1 MLYCDTCEG
10 IMKER
15 HYARF
20 KKERK
25 GMQLKDLNAYEILE
39 QRPMK
44 DLNSEGIIL
53 RHKKSGARIAV
64 ISNDDDNKVFYI
76 GFRTPPED
84 STGVAHII
92 EHTVLCGSEKYPVKD
107 PFVELVKG
115 SLNTFLNAMTYPEK
129 TIYPV
134 ASCNGKDFQN
144 LMSVYMDAVFHPNI
158 YKYQEI
164 FKQEGWH
171 YELEDK
177 DAPVTINGVVYNEM
191 KGAFSSPDDVLS
203 RQIMTSLFPDTTYAN
218 VSGGDPLHIPELTY
232 EEYLDFH
239 RRYYHPCNSYIY
251 LYGDMD
257 VAEKLLWMD
266 EEYLGKYD
274 AIDLDSSIGIQKPF
288 EKPIEVTHQYSVA
301 STEALENKTYISY
314 NTVVGTAMDEK
325 LYLAFDILDYALIG
339 APGAPLKQAL
349 IDAGIGTEVTGGYD
363 SGTLQPTFSVI
374 AKNTNST
381 EKEHFLKVIRETLT
395 KLVQGGLNK
404 KSLLA
409 GINSSEF
416 RFRES
421 DFGHFPKGLLYGI
434 QCLDSWLYDDM
445 KPFLHLE
452 ALDTYK
458 FLKEQVDTDYFEQ
471 LIQKYLIDNTHAS
484 VVIIEPCRGLNAKN
498 EAELEKKLAAY
509 KESLSDAQ
517 IEQLIADTKHLAEYQ
532 ETPSPKEDLEKIP
545 MLSRADMKKE
555 AAPFYNEEKKID
567 DVTVVHHN
575 IFSNGIIY
583 LSLLFDIEHIPA
595 EDIPYLGILKGV
607 LGYMDT
613 EHYTYADF
621 ANEVNIHTGGIGSSI
636 GIYPGTKTQ
645 NDYKA
650 KFEVRAKAL
659 PDEIKTAVHLMEE
672 MLFGSKFED
681 EKRLYEIIA
690 ELKSRL
696 QVSISSAG
704 HSVAS
709 TRAMSYFSKAAAYKD
724 SIQFYELL
732 CDLEAHFEEKKEML
746 TAKLRTLT
754 KQIFTRE
761 NLICSVTCDENGYS
775 NAKTALESFLPKLFA
790 TVDRWGKTEI
800 IPEKKN
806 EGFMD
811 ASQVMYVARAGNF
824 RAHGYD
830 YTGALRILKVIME
843 YDYLWI
849 NIRVKGGAYGCMNG
863 YMKNGDTYFA
873 SYRDPNLE
881 KTNEIYNKIPDYIE
895 HFTADERDMTK
906 YIIGT
911 LSDLDIPMNPS
922 TKGDRSM
929 AAYLQDISYDEVQK
943 ERDQILT
950 ATQEDIRGLKDMIA
964 SVLEENNL
972 CAVGNEEVLQAG
984 KEMFMELKHF

>member
-1 MLYCDTCEG
+1 
-10 IMKER
+10 
-15 HYARF
+15 
-20 KKERK
+20 
-25 GMQLKDLNAYEILE
+25 MQLKDLQAYEILE
-39 QRPMK
+39 KRPIK

-92 EHTVLCGSEKYPVKD
+92 EHTVLCGSDKYPVKD

-129 TIYPV
+129 TIYPI
-134 ASCNGKDFQN
+134 ASCNDKDFQN

-171 YELEDK
+171 YELESE

-218 VSGGDPLHIPELTY
+218 VSGGDPLYIPELTY

-257 VAEKLLWMD
+257 VAEKLAWMD
-266 EEYLGKYD
+266 EEYLSKYE
-274 AIDLDSSIGIQKPF
+274 AIELDSEIKLQKPF
-288 EKPIEVTHQYSVA
+288 EKPVEVTHKYSIS
-301 STEALENKTYISY
+301 STESEENNTYLSY
-314 NTVVGTAMDEK
+314 NTVVETALDEK
-325 LYLAFDILDYALIG
+325 LYLAFDILDYALVS

-349 IDAGIGTEVTGGYD
+349 IDAGIGSEITGGYD
-363 SGTLQPTFSVI
+363 SGTLQPTFSII
-374 AKNTNST
+374 AKNTNPE
-381 EKEHFLKVIRETLT
+381 EKEHFLTVIRETLEG
-395 KLVQGGLNK
+395 LVKNGLNK

-416 RFRES
+416 RYREA

-445 KPFLHLE
+445 RPFLHLE
-452 ALDTYK
+452 ALDTYR
-458 FLKEQVDTDYFEQ
+458 FLKEQVNTDYFEQ
-471 LIQKYLIDNTHAS
+471 LIQKYLLDNKHAS
-484 VVIIEPCRGLNAKN
+484 VVIIEPEKGLNAKN
-498 EAELEKKLAAY
+498 EAVLEKKLAEY
-509 KESLSDAQ
+509 KAGLSEEE
-517 IEQLIADTKHLAEYQ
+517 IKKLVENTRHLKEYQ
-532 ETPSPKEDLEKIP
+532 ETPSLKEDLEKIP
-545 MLSRADMKKE
+545 MLARSDMKKE
-555 AAPFYNEEKKID
+555 AALFYNTELSVKEVPVI
-567 DVTVVHHN
+567 HHD

-583 LSLLFDIEHIPA
+583 LTMLFDIAHIPA
-595 EDIPYLGILKGV
+595 EDIPYLGVLKAV
-607 LGYMDT
+607 LGYVDT
-613 EHYTYADF
+613 KNYSYADF
-621 ANEVNIHTGGIGSSI
+621 SNEVNIHTGGIGSTI
-636 GIYPGTKTQ
+636 GVYPSVKEKD
-645 NDYKA
+645 DYKV
-650 KFEVRAKAL
+650 KFEVRTKAL
-659 PDEIKTAVHLMEE
+659 YDKLPEAVNLMEE
-672 MLFGSKFED
+672 MLFTSKLCD

-709 TRAMSYFSKAAAYKD
+709 TRAMTYFSKAAAYKD
-724 SIQFYELL
+724 TITFYEVL
-732 CDLEAHFEEKKEML
+732 CDLEAHFEERKEAL
-746 TAKLRTLT
+746 IAKLKELT
-754 KQIFTRE
+754 EAIFTRE
-761 NLICSVTCDENGYS
+761 NLLVSVTCEKEGLS
-775 NAKTALESFLPKLFA
+775 IATAELEKFIPMLFETAKTTKKA
-790 TVDRWGKTEI
+790 EI
-800 IPEKKN
+800 IPVQKN

-824 RAHGYD
+824 RAHGFEYH
-830 YTGALRILKVIME
+830 GALRILKVIME

-863 YMKNGDTYFA
+863 YMKNGDTYFV

-881 KTNEIYNKIPDYIE
+881 KTNEIYDGIPAYIE
-895 HFTADERDMTK
+895 QFTADERDMTK

-911 LSDLDIPMNPS
+911 ISDMDIPMNPS

-929 AAYLQDISYDEVQK
+929 AAYLQNISYEEIQK
-943 ERDQILT
+943 ERDQVIH
-950 ATQEDIRGLKDMIA
+950 ATQEDIRNLKDMIA
-964 SVLEENNL
+964 SVLDEKNL
-972 CAVGNEEVLQAG
+972 CVIGNEETLQAH
-984 KEMFMELKHF
+984 EDMFDNLKHLTE

>member
-1 MLYCDTCEG
+1 
-10 IMKER
+10 
-15 HYARF
+15 
-20 KKERK
+20 
-25 GMQLKDLNAYEILE
+25 MQLKDLQAYEILE
-39 QRPMK
+39 KRPIK

-92 EHTVLCGSEKYPVKD
+92 EHTVLCGSDKYPVKD

-129 TIYPV
+129 TIYPI
-134 ASCNGKDFQN
+134 ASCNDKDFQN

-164 FKQEGWH
+164 FQQEGWH
-171 YELEDK
+171 YELESE

-257 VAEKLLWMD
+257 VAEKLAWMD
-266 EEYLGKYD
+266 EAYLGKYE
-274 AIDLDSSIGIQKPF
+274 AIGLDSEIKLQKPF
-288 EKPIEVTHQYSVA
+288 EKPIEVTHKYSIS
-301 STEALENKTYISY
+301 STESEENNTYLSY
-314 NTVVGTAMDEK
+314 NTVIETALDEK
-325 LYLAFDILDYALIG
+325 LYLAFDILDYALVS

-349 IDAGIGTEVTGGYD
+349 IDAGIGSEITGGYD

-374 AKNTNST
+374 AKNTNPQ
-381 EKEHFLKVIRETLT
+381 EKEHFLAVIRETLEG
-395 KLVQGGLNK
+395 LVKNGLNK

-416 RFRES
+416 RYREA

-445 KPFLHLE
+445 RPFLHLE
-452 ALDTYK
+452 ALDTYR
-458 FLKEQVDTDYFEQ
+458 FLKEQVETDYFEQ
-471 LIQKYLIDNTHAS
+471 LIQKYLLNNRHAS
-484 VVIIEPCRGLNAKN
+484 VVIIEPEKGLNAKN
-498 EAELEKKLAAY
+498 EAALEKKLAEY
-509 KESLSDAQ
+509 KAGLSEDE
-517 IEQLIADTKHLAEYQ
+517 IRKLIADTKHLKEYQ

-545 MLSRADMKKE
+545 MLARSDMKKE
-555 AAPFYNEEKKID
+555 AAPFYNTELSVKGIP
-567 DVTVVHHN
+567 VVHHD
-575 IFSNGIIY
+575 IYSNGIIY
-583 LSLLFDIEHIPA
+583 LTMLFDIAHIPA
-595 EDIPYLGILKGV
+595 EDIPYLGVLKAV
-607 LGYMDT
+607 LGYVDT
-613 EHYTYADF
+613 KNYSYADF
-621 ANEVNIHTGGIGSSI
+621 ANEVNIHTGGISSTI
-636 GIYPGTKTQ
+636 GVYPGVRDKD
-645 NDYKA
+645 DYQV
-650 KFEVRAKAL
+650 KFEVRTKAL
-659 PDEIKTAVHLMEE
+659 YDKLPEAAALMKE
-672 MLFGSKFED
+672 MLFTSNIDD

-709 TRAMSYFSKAAAYKD
+709 TRAMTYFSKAAAYKD
-724 SIQFYELL
+724 TITFYETL
-732 CDLEAHFEEKKEML
+732 CDLEAHFDERKEAL
-746 TAKLRTLT
+746 TAKL
-754 KQIFTRE
+754 KEMVSSIFTKE
-761 NLICSVTCDENGYS
+761 HLLVSVTCEKDGVSIVEAELEKFIPMLYETSGEEKR
-775 NAKTALESFLPKLFA
+775 AKIVP
-790 TVDRWGKTEI
+790 VR
-800 IPEKKN
+800 KN

-811 ASQVMYVARAGNF
+811 ASQVLYVARAGNF
-824 RAHGYD
+824 RTHGFD
-830 YTGALRILKVIME
+830 YHGALRILKVIME

-863 YMKNGDTYFA
+863 YMKNGDTYFV

-881 KTNEIYNKIPDYIE
+881 KTNEIYDGIPAYIE

-911 LSDLDIPMNPS
+911 ISDMDVPMNPS

-929 AAYLQDISYDEVQK
+929 AAYLQNISYEEIQK
-943 ERDQILT
+943 ERDQVIS
-950 ATQEDIRGLKDMIA
+950 ATQEDIRGLRDMIA
-964 SVLEENNL
+964 AVLAENNL
-972 CAVGNEEVLQAG
+972 CVVGNEETLQACA
-984 KEMFMELKHF
+984 EMFGEVKHLNESER

>member
-1 MLYCDTCEG
+1 
-10 IMKER
+10 
-15 HYARF
+15 
-20 KKERK
+20 
-25 GMQLKDLNAYEILE
+25 MQLKDLQAYEILE
-39 QRPMK
+39 KRPIK

-92 EHTVLCGSEKYPVKD
+92 EHTVLCGSDKYPVKD

-129 TIYPV
+129 TIYPI
-134 ASCNGKDFQN
+134 ASCNDKDFQN

-171 YELEDK
+171 YELESE

-257 VAEKLLWMD
+257 VAEKLAWMD
-266 EEYLGKYD
+266 EEYLSKYE
-274 AIDLDSSIGIQKPF
+274 AIELDSEIKLQKPF
-288 EKPIEVTHQYSVA
+288 EKPVEVTHKYSIS
-301 STEALENKTYISY
+301 STESEENNTYLSY
-314 NTVVGTAMDEK
+314 NTVVETALDEK
-325 LYLAFDILDYALIG
+325 LYLAFDILDYALVS

-349 IDAGIGTEVTGGYD
+349 IDAGIGSEITGGYD
-363 SGTLQPTFSVI
+363 SGTLQPTFSII
-374 AKNTNST
+374 AKNTNPE
-381 EKEHFLKVIRETLT
+381 EKEHFLTVIRETLEG
-395 KLVQGGLNK
+395 LVKNGLNK

-416 RFRES
+416 RYREA

-445 KPFLHLE
+445 RPFLHLE
-452 ALDTYK
+452 ALDTYR
-458 FLKEQVDTDYFEQ
+458 FLKEQVNTDYFEQ
-471 LIQKYLIDNTHAS
+471 LIQKYLLDNKHAS
-484 VVIIEPCRGLNAKN
+484 VVIIEPEKGLNAKN
-498 EAELEKKLAAY
+498 EAVLEKKLAEY
-509 KESLSDAQ
+509 KAGLSEEE
-517 IEQLIADTKHLAEYQ
+517 IKKLVENTRHLKEYQ
-532 ETPSPKEDLEKIP
+532 ETPSLKEDLEKIP
-545 MLSRADMKKE
+545 MLARSDMKKE
-555 AAPFYNEEKKID
+555 AALFYNTELSVKEVPVI
-567 DVTVVHHN
+567 HHD

-583 LSLLFDIEHIPA
+583 LTMLFDIAHIPA
-595 EDIPYLGILKGV
+595 EDIPYLGVLKAV
-607 LGYMDT
+607 LGYVDT
-613 EHYTYADF
+613 KNYSYADF
-621 ANEVNIHTGGIGSSI
+621 SNEVNIHTGGIGSTI
-636 GIYPGTKTQ
+636 GVYPSVKEKD
-645 NDYKA
+645 DYKV
-650 KFEVRAKAL
+650 KFEVRTKAL
-659 PDEIKTAVHLMEE
+659 YDKLPEAVNLMEE
-672 MLFGSKFED
+672 MLFTSKLCD

-709 TRAMSYFSKAAAYKD
+709 TRAMTYFSKAAAYKD
-724 SIQFYELL
+724 TITFYEVL
-732 CDLEAHFEEKKEML
+732 CDLEAHFEERKEAL
-746 TAKLRTLT
+746 IAKLKELT
-754 KQIFTRE
+754 EAIFTRE
-761 NLICSVTCDENGYS
+761 NLLVSVTCEKEGLS
-775 NAKTALESFLPKLFA
+775 IATAELEKFIPMLFETAKTTKKA
-790 TVDRWGKTEI
+790 EI
-800 IPEKKN
+800 IPVQKN

-824 RAHGYD
+824 RAHGFEYH
-830 YTGALRILKVIME
+830 GALRILKVIME

-863 YMKNGDTYFA
+863 YMKNGDTYFV

-881 KTNEIYNKIPDYIE
+881 KTNEIYDGIPAYIE
-895 HFTADERDMTK
+895 QFTADERDMTK

-911 LSDLDIPMNPS
+911 ISDMDIPMNPS

-929 AAYLQDISYDEVQK
+929 AAYLQNISYEEIQK
-943 ERDQILT
+943 ERDQVIH
-950 ATQEDIRGLKDMIA
+950 ATQEDIRNLKDMIA
-964 SVLEENNL
+964 SVLDEKNL
-972 CAVGNEEVLQAG
+972 CVIGNEETLQAH
-984 KEMFMELKHF
+984 EDMFDNLKHLTE

>member
-1 MLYCDTCEG
+1 
-10 IMKER
+10 
-15 HYARF
+15 
-20 KKERK
+20 
-25 GMQLKDLNAYEILE
+25 MQLKDLQAYEILE
-39 QRPMK
+39 KRPIK

-92 EHTVLCGSEKYPVKD
+92 EHTVLCGSDKYPVKD

-129 TIYPV
+129 TIYPI
-134 ASCNGKDFQN
+134 ASCNDKDFQN

-171 YELEDK
+171 YELESED
-177 DAPVTINGVVYNEM
+177 DPVTINGVVYNEM

-257 VAEKLLWMD
+257 VAEKLAWMD
-266 EEYLGKYD
+266 EEYLSKYE
-274 AIDLDSSIGIQKPF
+274 AIELDSEIKLQKTF
-288 EKPIEVTHQYSVA
+288 EKPVEVTHKYSIS
-301 STEALENKTYISY
+301 STESEENNTYLSY
-314 NTVVGTAMDEK
+314 NTVVETALDEK
-325 LYLAFDILDYALIG
+325 LYLAFDILDYALVS

-349 IDAGIGTEVTGGYD
+349 IDAGIGSEITGGYD
-363 SGTLQPTFSVI
+363 SGTLQPTFSII
-374 AKNTNST
+374 AKNTNPE
-381 EKEHFLKVIRETLT
+381 EKEHFLTVIRETLEG
-395 KLVQGGLNK
+395 LVKNGLNK

-416 RFRES
+416 RYREA

-445 KPFLHLE
+445 RPFLHLE
-452 ALDTYK
+452 ALDTYR
-458 FLKEQVDTDYFEQ
+458 FLKEQVNTDYFEQ
-471 LIQKYLIDNTHAS
+471 LIQKYLLDNKHAS
-484 VVIIEPCRGLNAKN
+484 VVIIEPEKGLNAKN
-498 EAELEKKLAAY
+498 EAVLEKKLAEY
-509 KESLSDAQ
+509 KAGLSEEE
-517 IEQLIADTKHLAEYQ
+517 IKKLVENTRHLKEYQ
-532 ETPSPKEDLEKIP
+532 ETPSLKEDLEKIP
-545 MLSRADMKKE
+545 MLARSDMKKE
-555 AAPFYNEEKKID
+555 AALFYNTELSVKEVPVI
-567 DVTVVHHN
+567 HHD

-583 LSLLFDIEHIPA
+583 LTMLFDIAHIPA
-595 EDIPYLGILKGV
+595 EDIPYLGVLKAV
-607 LGYMDT
+607 LGYVDT
-613 EHYTYADF
+613 KNYSYADF
-621 ANEVNIHTGGIGSSI
+621 SNEVNIHTGGIGSTI
-636 GIYPGTKTQ
+636 GVYPSVKEKD
-645 NDYKA
+645 DYKV
-650 KFEVRAKAL
+650 KFEVRTKAL
-659 PDEIKTAVHLMEE
+659 YDKLPEAVSLMEE
-672 MLFGSKFED
+672 MLFTSKLCD

-709 TRAMSYFSKAAAYKD
+709 TRAMTYFSKAAAYKD
-724 SIQFYELL
+724 TITFYEVL
-732 CDLEAHFEEKKEML
+732 CDLEAHFEERKEAL
-746 TAKLRTLT
+746 IAKLKELT
-754 KQIFTRE
+754 EAIFTRE
-761 NLICSVTCDENGYS
+761 NLLVSVTCEKEGLS
-775 NAKTALESFLPKLFA
+775 IATAELEKFIPMLFETAKTTKKA
-790 TVDRWGKTEI
+790 EI
-800 IPEKKN
+800 IPVQKN

-824 RAHGYD
+824 RAHGFEYH
-830 YTGALRILKVIME
+830 GALRILKVIME

-863 YMKNGDTYFA
+863 YMKNGDTYFV

-881 KTNEIYNKIPDYIE
+881 KTNEIYDGIPAYIE
-895 HFTADERDMTK
+895 QFTADERDMTK

-911 LSDLDIPMNPS
+911 ISDMDIPMNPS

-929 AAYLQDISYDEVQK
+929 AAYLQNISYEEIQK
-943 ERDQILT
+943 ERDQVIH
-950 ATQEDIRGLKDMIA
+950 ATQEDIRNLKDMIA
-964 SVLEENNL
+964 SVLDEKNL
-972 CAVGNEEVLQAG
+972 CVIGNEETLQAH
-984 KEMFMELKHF
+984 EDMFDNLKHLTE

>member
-1 MLYCDTCEG
+1 
-10 IMKER
+10 
-15 HYARF
+15 
-20 KKERK
+20 
-25 GMQLKDLNAYEILE
+25 MQLKDLQAYEILE
-39 QRPMK
+39 KRLIK

-92 EHTVLCGSEKYPVKD
+92 EHTVLCGSDKYPVKD

-129 TIYPV
+129 TIYPI
-134 ASCNGKDFQN
+134 ASCNDKDFQN

-171 YELEDK
+171 YELESE

-257 VAEKLLWMD
+257 VAEKLAWMD
-266 EEYLGKYD
+266 EEYLSKYE
-274 AIDLDSSIGIQKPF
+274 AIELDSEIKLQKTF
-288 EKPIEVTHQYSVA
+288 EKPVEVTHKYSIS
-301 STEALENKTYISY
+301 STESEENNTYLSY
-314 NTVVGTAMDEK
+314 NTVVETALDEK
-325 LYLAFDILDYALIG
+325 LYLAFDILDYALVS

-349 IDAGIGTEVTGGYD
+349 IDAGIGSEITGGYD
-363 SGTLQPTFSVI
+363 SGTLQPTFSII
-374 AKNTNST
+374 AKNTNPE
-381 EKEHFLKVIRETLT
+381 EKEHFLTVIRETLEG
-395 KLVQGGLNK
+395 LVKNGLNK

-416 RFRES
+416 RYREA

-445 KPFLHLE
+445 RPFLHLE
-452 ALDTYK
+452 ALDTYR
-458 FLKEQVDTDYFEQ
+458 FLKEQVNTDYFEQ
-471 LIQKYLIDNTHAS
+471 LIQKYLLDNKHAS
-484 VVIIEPCRGLNAKN
+484 VVIIEPEKGLNAKN
-498 EAELEKKLAAY
+498 EAVLEKKLAEY
-509 KESLSDAQ
+509 KAGLSEEE
-517 IEQLIADTKHLAEYQ
+517 IKKLVENTRHLKEYQ
-532 ETPSPKEDLEKIP
+532 ETPSLKEDLEKIP
-545 MLSRADMKKE
+545 MLARSDMKKE
-555 AAPFYNEEKKID
+555 AALFYNTELSVKEVPVI
-567 DVTVVHHN
+567 HHD

-583 LSLLFDIEHIPA
+583 LTMLFDIAHIPA
-595 EDIPYLGILKGV
+595 EDIPYLGVLKAV
-607 LGYMDT
+607 LGYVDT
-613 EHYTYADF
+613 KNYSYADF
-621 ANEVNIHTGGIGSSI
+621 SNEVNIHTGGIGSTI
-636 GIYPGTKTQ
+636 GVYPSVKEKD
-645 NDYKA
+645 DYKV
-650 KFEVRAKAL
+650 KFEVRTKAL
-659 PDEIKTAVHLMEE
+659 YDKLPEAVSLMEE
-672 MLFGSKFED
+672 MLFTSKLCD

-709 TRAMSYFSKAAAYKD
+709 TRAMTYFSKAAAYKD
-724 SIQFYELL
+724 TITFYEVL
-732 CDLEAHFEEKKEML
+732 CDLEAHFEERKEAL
-746 TAKLRTLT
+746 IAKLKELT
-754 KQIFTRE
+754 EAIFTRE
-761 NLICSVTCDENGYS
+761 NLLVSVTCEKEGLS
-775 NAKTALESFLPKLFA
+775 IAMAELEKFIPMLFETAKTTKKA
-790 TVDRWGKTEI
+790 EI
-800 IPEKKN
+800 IPVQKN

-824 RAHGYD
+824 RAHGFEYH
-830 YTGALRILKVIME
+830 GALRILKVIME

-863 YMKNGDTYFA
+863 YMKNGDTYFV

-881 KTNEIYNKIPDYIE
+881 KTNEIYDGIPAYIE
-895 HFTADERDMTK
+895 QFTADERDMTK

-911 LSDLDIPMNPS
+911 ISDMDIPMNPS

-929 AAYLQDISYDEVQK
+929 AAYLQNISYEEIQK
-943 ERDQILT
+943 ERDQVIH
-950 ATQEDIRGLKDMIA
+950 ATQEDIRNLKDMIA
-964 SVLEENNL
+964 SVLDEKNL
-972 CAVGNEEVLQAG
+972 CVIGNEETLQAH
-984 KEMFMELKHF
+984 EDMFDNLKHLTE

>member
-1 MLYCDTCEG
+1 M
-10 IMKER
+10 
-15 HYARF
+15 
-20 KKERK
+20 
-25 GMQLKDLNAYEILE
+25 
-39 QRPMK
+39 
-44 DLNSEGIIL
+44 

-92 EHTVLCGSEKYPVKD
+92 EHTVLCGSDKYPVKD

-129 TIYPV
+129 TIYPI
-134 ASCNGKDFQN
+134 ASCNDKDFQN

-171 YELEDK
+171 YELESE

-257 VAEKLLWMD
+257 VAEKLAWMD
-266 EEYLGKYD
+266 EEYLSKYE
-274 AIDLDSSIGIQKPF
+274 AIELDSEIKLQKTF
-288 EKPIEVTHQYSVA
+288 EKPVEVTHKYSIS
-301 STEALENKTYISY
+301 STESEENNTYLSY
-314 NTVVGTAMDEK
+314 NTVVETALDEK
-325 LYLAFDILDYALIG
+325 LYLAFDILDYALVS

-349 IDAGIGTEVTGGYD
+349 IDAGIGSEITGGYD
-363 SGTLQPTFSVI
+363 SGTLQPTFSII
-374 AKNTNST
+374 AKNTNPE
-381 EKEHFLKVIRETLT
+381 EKEHFLTVIRETLEG
-395 KLVQGGLNK
+395 LVKNGLNK

-416 RFRES
+416 RYREA

-445 KPFLHLE
+445 RPFLHLE
-452 ALDTYK
+452 ALDTYR
-458 FLKEQVDTDYFEQ
+458 FLKEQVNTDYFEQ
-471 LIQKYLIDNTHAS
+471 LIQKYLLDNKHAS
-484 VVIIEPCRGLNAKN
+484 VVIIEPEKGLNAKN
-498 EAELEKKLAAY
+498 EAVLEKKLAEY
-509 KESLSDAQ
+509 KAGLSEEE
-517 IEQLIADTKHLAEYQ
+517 IKKLVENTRHLKEYQ
-532 ETPSPKEDLEKIP
+532 ETPSLKEDLEKIP
-545 MLSRADMKKE
+545 MLARSDMKKE
-555 AAPFYNEEKKID
+555 AALFYNTELSVKEVPVI
-567 DVTVVHHN
+567 HHD

-583 LSLLFDIEHIPA
+583 LTMLFDIAHIPA
-595 EDIPYLGILKGV
+595 EDIPYLGVLKAV
-607 LGYMDT
+607 LGYVDT
-613 EHYTYADF
+613 KNYSYADF
-621 ANEVNIHTGGIGSSI
+621 SNEVNIHTGGIGSTI
-636 GIYPGTKTQ
+636 GVYPSVKEKD
-645 NDYKA
+645 DYKV
-650 KFEVRAKAL
+650 KFEVRTKAL
-659 PDEIKTAVHLMEE
+659 YDKLPEAVSLMEE
-672 MLFGSKFED
+672 MLFTSKLCD

-709 TRAMSYFSKAAAYKD
+709 TRAMTYFSKAAAYKD
-724 SIQFYELL
+724 TITFYEVL
-732 CDLEAHFEEKKEML
+732 CDLEAHFEERKEAL
-746 TAKLRTLT
+746 IAKLKELT
-754 KQIFTRE
+754 EAIFTRE
-761 NLICSVTCDENGYS
+761 NLLVSVTCEKEGLS
-775 NAKTALESFLPKLFA
+775 IATAELEKFIPMLFETAKTTKKA
-790 TVDRWGKTEI
+790 EI
-800 IPEKKN
+800 IPVQKN

-824 RAHGYD
+824 RAHGFEYH
-830 YTGALRILKVIME
+830 GALRILKVIME

-863 YMKNGDTYFA
+863 YMKNGDTYFV

-881 KTNEIYNKIPDYIE
+881 KTNEIYDGIPAYIE
-895 HFTADERDMTK
+895 QFTADERDMTK

-911 LSDLDIPMNPS
+911 ISDMDIPMNPS

-929 AAYLQDISYDEVQK
+929 AAYLQNISYEEIQK
-943 ERDQILT
+943 ERDQVIH
-950 ATQEDIRGLKDMIA
+950 ATQEDIRNLKDMIA
-964 SVLEENNL
+964 SVLDEKNL
-972 CAVGNEEVLQAG
+972 CVIGNEETLQAH
-984 KEMFMELKHF
+984 EDMFDNLKHLTE

>member
-1 MLYCDTCEG
+1 
-10 IMKER
+10 
-15 HYARF
+15 
-20 KKERK
+20 
-25 GMQLKDLNAYEILE
+25 MQLKDLQAYEILE
-39 QRPMK
+39 KRPIK

-92 EHTVLCGSEKYPVKD
+92 EHTVLCGSDKYPVKD

-134 ASCNGKDFQN
+134 ASCNDKDFQN

-171 YELEDK
+171 YELESE

-257 VAEKLLWMD
+257 VAEKLAWMD
-266 EEYLGKYD
+266 EAYLGKYE
-274 AIDLDSSIGIQKPF
+274 AIGLDSEIKLQKPF
-288 EKPIEVTHQYSVA
+288 EKPIEVTHKYSIS
-301 STEALENKTYISY
+301 STESEENNTYLSY
-314 NTVVGTAMDEK
+314 NTVIETALDEK
-325 LYLAFDILDYALIG
+325 LYLAFDILDYALVS

-349 IDAGIGTEVTGGYD
+349 IDAGIGSEITGGYD

-374 AKNTNST
+374 AKNTNPQ
-381 EKEHFLKVIRETLT
+381 EKEHFLAVIRETLEG
-395 KLVQGGLNK
+395 LVKNGLNK

-416 RFRES
+416 RYREA

-445 KPFLHLE
+445 RPFLHLE
-452 ALDTYK
+452 ALDTYR
-458 FLKEQVDTDYFEQ
+458 FLKEQVETDYFEQ
-471 LIQKYLIDNTHAS
+471 LIQKYLLNNRHAS
-484 VVIIEPCRGLNAKN
+484 VVIIEPEKGLNAKN
-498 EAELEKKLAAY
+498 EAALEKKLAEY
-509 KESLSDAQ
+509 KAGLSEDE
-517 IEQLIADTKHLAEYQ
+517 IRKLIADTKHLKEYQ

-545 MLSRADMKKE
+545 MLARSDMKKE
-555 AAPFYNEEKKID
+555 AAPFYNTELSVKGIP
-567 DVTVVHHN
+567 VVHHD
-575 IFSNGIIY
+575 IYSNGIIY
-583 LSLLFDIEHIPA
+583 LTMLFDIAHVPA
-595 EDIPYLGILKGV
+595 EDIPYLGVLKAV
-607 LGYMDT
+607 LGYVDT
-613 EHYTYADF
+613 KNYSYADF
-621 ANEVNIHTGGIGSSI
+621 ANEVNIHTGGISSTI
-636 GIYPGTKTQ
+636 GVYPSVKDKD
-645 NDYKA
+645 DYQV
-650 KFEVRAKAL
+650 KFEVRTKAL
-659 PDEIKTAVHLMEE
+659 YDKLPEAATLMKE
-672 MLFGSKFED
+672 MLFTSNIDD

-709 TRAMSYFSKAAAYKD
+709 TRAMTYFSKAAAYKD
-724 SIQFYELL
+724 TITFYETL
-732 CDLEAHFEEKKEML
+732 CDLEAHFDERKEAL
-746 TAKLRTLT
+746 TAKL
-754 KQIFTRE
+754 KEMVSSIFTKE
-761 NLICSVTCDENGYS
+761 HLLVSVTCEKDGLSIVE
-775 NAKTALESFLPKLFA
+775 TELEKFIPMLYETSGEEKQA
-790 TVDRWGKTEI
+790 EI
-800 IPEKKN
+800 VPVRKN

-811 ASQVMYVARAGNF
+811 ASQVQYVARAGNYV
-824 RAHGYD
+824 RHGFSYH
-830 YTGALRILKVIME
+830 GALRILKVIMG

-849 NIRVKGGAYGCMNG
+849 NVRVKGGAYGCMNS
-863 YMKNGDTYFA
+863 YMRNGDTYFV
-873 SYRDPNLE
+873 SYRDPNLK
-881 KTNEIYNKIPDYIE
+881 KTDEIYDGIPQYLAD
-895 HFTADERDMTK
+895 FKADEREMTK

-911 LSDLDIPMNPS
+911 ISDMDTPMNPS
-922 TKGDRSM
+922 AKGARSM
-929 AAYLQDISYDEVQK
+929 TAYLQGLDFADIQK
-943 ERDQILT
+943 ERDQVIG
-950 ATQEDIRGLKDMIA
+950 ATDEDIRGLKDLIA
-964 SVLEENNL
+964 SVLEEKNL
-972 CAVGNEEVLQAG
+972 CVIGNEDNLKSQSD
-984 KEMFMELKHF
+984 MFMQLKNLYE

>member
-1 MLYCDTCEG
+1 
-10 IMKER
+10 
-15 HYARF
+15 
-20 KKERK
+20 
-25 GMQLKDLNAYEILE
+25 MQLKDLQAYEILE
-39 QRPMK
+39 KRPIK

-92 EHTVLCGSEKYPVKD
+92 EHTVLCGSDKYPVKD

-129 TIYPV
+129 TIYPI
-134 ASCNGKDFQN
+134 ASCNDKDFQN

-171 YELEDK
+171 YELESED
-177 DAPVTINGVVYNEM
+177 DPVTINGVVYNEM

-257 VAEKLLWMD
+257 VAEKLAWMD
-266 EEYLGKYD
+266 EEYLSKYE
-274 AIDLDSSIGIQKPF
+274 AIELDSEIKLQKTF
-288 EKPIEVTHQYSVA
+288 EKPVEVTHKYSIS
-301 STEALENKTYISY
+301 STESEENNTYLSY
-314 NTVVGTAMDEK
+314 NTVVETALDEK
-325 LYLAFDILDYALIG
+325 LYLAFDILDYALVS

-349 IDAGIGTEVTGGYD
+349 IDAGIGSEITGGYD
-363 SGTLQPTFSVI
+363 SGTLQPTFSII
-374 AKNTNST
+374 AKNTNPE
-381 EKEHFLKVIRETLT
+381 EKEHFLTVIRETLEG
-395 KLVQGGLNK
+395 LVKNGLNK

-416 RFRES
+416 RYREA

-445 KPFLHLE
+445 RPFLHLE
-452 ALDTYK
+452 ALDTYR
-458 FLKEQVDTDYFEQ
+458 FLKEQVNTDYFEQ
-471 LIQKYLIDNTHAS
+471 LIQKYLLDNKHAS
-484 VVIIEPCRGLNAKN
+484 VVIIEPEKGLNAKN
-498 EAELEKKLAAY
+498 EAVLEKKLAEY
-509 KESLSDAQ
+509 KAGLS
-517 IEQLIADTKHLAEYQ
+517 EEEMKKLVENTRHLKEYQ
-532 ETPSPKEDLEKIP
+532 ETPSLKEDLEKIP
-545 MLSRADMKKE
+545 MLARSDMKKE
-555 AAPFYNEEKKID
+555 AALFYNTELSVKEVPVI
-567 DVTVVHHN
+567 HHD

-583 LSLLFDIEHIPA
+583 LTMLFDIAHIPA
-595 EDIPYLGILKGV
+595 EDIPYLGVLKAV
-607 LGYMDT
+607 LGYVDT
-613 EHYTYADF
+613 KNYSYADF
-621 ANEVNIHTGGIGSSI
+621 SNEVNIHTGGIGSTI
-636 GIYPGTKTQ
+636 GVYPSVKEKD
-645 NDYKA
+645 DYKV
-650 KFEVRAKAL
+650 KFEVRTKAL
-659 PDEIKTAVHLMEE
+659 YDKLPEAVSLMEE
-672 MLFGSKFED
+672 MLFTSKLCD

-709 TRAMSYFSKAAAYKD
+709 TRAMTYFSKAAAYKD
-724 SIQFYELL
+724 TITFYEVL
-732 CDLEAHFEEKKEML
+732 CDLEAHFEERKEAL
-746 TAKLRTLT
+746 IAKLKELT
-754 KQIFTRE
+754 EAIFTRE
-761 NLICSVTCDENGYS
+761 NLLVSVTCEKEGLS
-775 NAKTALESFLPKLFA
+775 IATAELEKFIPMLFETAKTTKKA
-790 TVDRWGKTEI
+790 EI
-800 IPEKKN
+800 IPVQKN

-824 RAHGYD
+824 RAHGFEYH
-830 YTGALRILKVIME
+830 GALRILKVIME

-863 YMKNGDTYFA
+863 YMKNGDTYFV

-881 KTNEIYNKIPDYIE
+881 KTNEIYDGIPAYIE
-895 HFTADERDMTK
+895 QFTADERDMTK

-911 LSDLDIPMNPS
+911 ISDMDIPMNPS

-929 AAYLQDISYDEVQK
+929 AAYLQNISYEEIQK
-943 ERDQILT
+943 ERDQVIH
-950 ATQEDIRGLKDMIA
+950 ATQEDIRNLKDMIA
-964 SVLEENNL
+964 SVLDEKNL
-972 CAVGNEEVLQAG
+972 CVIGNEETLQAH
-984 KEMFMELKHF
+984 EDMFDNLKHLTE

>member
-1 MLYCDTCEG
+1 
-10 IMKER
+10 
-15 HYARF
+15 
-20 KKERK
+20 
-25 GMQLKDLNAYEILE
+25 MQLKDLQAYEILE
-39 QRPMK
+39 KRPIK

-92 EHTVLCGSEKYPVKD
+92 EHTVLCGSDKYPVKD

-129 TIYPV
+129 TIYPI
-134 ASCNGKDFQN
+134 ASCNDKDFQN

-171 YELEDK
+171 YELESE

-257 VAEKLLWMD
+257 VVEKLAWMD
-266 EEYLGKYD
+266 EEYLSKYE
-274 AIDLDSSIGIQKPF
+274 AIELDSEIKLQKPF
-288 EKPIEVTHQYSVA
+288 EKPVEVTHKYSIS
-301 STEALENKTYISY
+301 STESEENNTYLSY
-314 NTVVGTAMDEK
+314 NTVVETALDEK
-325 LYLAFDILDYALIG
+325 LYLAFDILDYALVS

-349 IDAGIGTEVTGGYD
+349 IDAGIGSEITGGYD
-363 SGTLQPTFSVI
+363 SGTLQPTFSII
-374 AKNTNST
+374 AKNTNPE
-381 EKEHFLKVIRETLT
+381 EKEHFLTVIRETLEG
-395 KLVQGGLNK
+395 LVKNGLNK

-416 RFRES
+416 RYREA

-445 KPFLHLE
+445 RPFLHLE
-452 ALDTYK
+452 ALATYR
-458 FLKEQVDTDYFEQ
+458 FLKEQVNTDYFEQ
-471 LIQKYLIDNTHAS
+471 LIQKYLLDNKHAS
-484 VVIIEPCRGLNAKN
+484 VVIIEPEKGLNAKN
-498 EAELEKKLAAY
+498 EAVLEKKLAEY
-509 KESLSDAQ
+509 KAGLSEEE
-517 IEQLIADTKHLAEYQ
+517 IKKLVENTRHLKEYQ
-532 ETPSPKEDLEKIP
+532 ETPSLKEDLEKIP
-545 MLSRADMKKE
+545 MLARSDMKKE
-555 AAPFYNEEKKID
+555 AALFYNTELSVKEVPVI
-567 DVTVVHHN
+567 HHD

-583 LSLLFDIEHIPA
+583 LTMLFDIAHIQA
-595 EDIPYLGILKGV
+595 EDIPYLGVLKAV
-607 LGYMDT
+607 LGYVDT
-613 EHYTYADF
+613 KNYSYADF
-621 ANEVNIHTGGIGSSI
+621 SNEVNIHTGGIGSTI
-636 GIYPGTKTQ
+636 GVYPSVKEKD
-645 NDYKA
+645 DYKV
-650 KFEVRAKAL
+650 KFEVRTKAL
-659 PDEIKTAVHLMEE
+659 YDKLPEAVSLMEE
-672 MLFGSKFED
+672 MLFTSKLCD

-709 TRAMSYFSKAAAYKD
+709 TRAMTYFSKAAAYKD
-724 SIQFYELL
+724 TITFYEVL
-732 CDLEAHFEEKKEML
+732 CDLEAHFEERKEAL
-746 TAKLRTLT
+746 IAKLKELT
-754 KQIFTRE
+754 EAIFTRE
-761 NLICSVTCDENGYS
+761 NLLVSVTCEKEGLS
-775 NAKTALESFLPKLFA
+775 IATAELEKFIPMLFETAKTTKKA
-790 TVDRWGKTEI
+790 EI
-800 IPEKKN
+800 IPVQKN

-824 RAHGYD
+824 RAHGFEYH
-830 YTGALRILKVIME
+830 GALRILKVIME

-863 YMKNGDTYFA
+863 YMKNGDTYFV

-881 KTNEIYNKIPDYIE
+881 KTNEIYDGIPAYIE
-895 HFTADERDMTK
+895 QFTADERDMTK

-911 LSDLDIPMNPS
+911 ISDMDIPMNPS

-929 AAYLQDISYDEVQK
+929 AAYLQNISYEEIQK
-943 ERDQILT
+943 ERDQVIH
-950 ATQEDIRGLKDMIA
+950 ATQEDIRNLKDMIA
-964 SVLEENNL
+964 SVLDEKNL
-972 CAVGNEEVLQAG
+972 CVIGNEETLQAH
-984 KEMFMELKHF
+984 EDMFDNLKHLTE

>member
-1 MLYCDTCEG
+1 
-10 IMKER
+10 
-15 HYARF
+15 
-20 KKERK
+20 
-25 GMQLKDLNAYEILE
+25 MQLKDLQAYEILE
-39 QRPMK
+39 KRPIK

-92 EHTVLCGSEKYPVKD
+92 EHTVLCGSDKYPVKD

-134 ASCNGKDFQN
+134 ASCNDKDFQN

-164 FKQEGWH
+164 FQQEGWH
-171 YELEDK
+171 YELESED
-177 DAPVTINGVVYNEM
+177 DPVTINGVVYNEM

-257 VAEKLLWMD
+257 VAEKLAWMD
-266 EEYLGKYD
+266 EAYLGKYE
-274 AIDLDSSIGIQKPF
+274 AIGLDSEIKLQKPF
-288 EKPIEVTHQYSVA
+288 EKPIEVTHKYSIS
-301 STEALENKTYISY
+301 STESEENNTYLSY
-314 NTVVGTAMDEK
+314 NTVIETALDEK
-325 LYLAFDILDYALIG
+325 LYLAFDILDYALVS

-349 IDAGIGTEVTGGYD
+349 IDAGIGSEITGGYD

-374 AKNTNST
+374 AKNTNPQ
-381 EKEHFLKVIRETLT
+381 EKEHFLAVIRETLEG
-395 KLVQGGLNK
+395 LVKNGLNK

-416 RFRES
+416 RYREA

-445 KPFLHLE
+445 RPFLHLE
-452 ALDTYK
+452 ALDTYR
-458 FLKEQVDTDYFEQ
+458 FLKEQVETDYFER
-471 LIQKYLIDNTHAS
+471 LIQKYLLDNKHAS
-484 VVIIEPCRGLNAKN
+484 VVIIEPEKGLNAKN
-498 EAELEKKLAAY
+498 EAVLEKKLAEY
-509 KESLSDAQ
+509 KAGLSEEE
-517 IEQLIADTKHLAEYQ
+517 IKKLVENTRHLKEYQ
-532 ETPSPKEDLEKIP
+532 ETPSLKEDLEKIP
-545 MLSRADMKKE
+545 MLARSDMKKE
-555 AAPFYNEEKKID
+555 AALFYNTELSVKEVPVI
-567 DVTVVHHN
+567 HHD

-583 LSLLFDIEHIPA
+583 LTMLFDIAHIPA
-595 EDIPYLGILKGV
+595 EDIPYLGVLKAV
-607 LGYMDT
+607 LGYVDT
-613 EHYTYADF
+613 KNYSYADF
-621 ANEVNIHTGGIGSSI
+621 SNEVNIHTGGIGSTI
-636 GIYPGTKTQ
+636 GVYPSVKEKD
-645 NDYKA
+645 DYKV
-650 KFEVRAKAL
+650 KFEVRTKAL
-659 PDEIKTAVHLMEE
+659 YDKLPEAVSLMEE
-672 MLFGSKFED
+672 MLFTSKLCD

-709 TRAMSYFSKAAAYKD
+709 TRAMTYFSKAAAYKD
-724 SIQFYELL
+724 TITFYEVL
-732 CDLEAHFEEKKEML
+732 CDLEAHFEERKEAL
-746 TAKLRTLT
+746 IAKLKELT
-754 KQIFTRE
+754 EAIFTRE
-761 NLICSVTCDENGYS
+761 NLLVSVTCEKEGLS
-775 NAKTALESFLPKLFA
+775 IATAELEKFIPMLFETAKTTKKA
-790 TVDRWGKTEI
+790 EI
-800 IPEKKN
+800 IPVQKN

-824 RAHGYD
+824 RAHGFEYH
-830 YTGALRILKVIME
+830 GALRILKVIME

-863 YMKNGDTYFA
+863 YMKNGDTYFV

-881 KTNEIYNKIPDYIE
+881 KTNEIYDGIPAYIE
-895 HFTADERDMTK
+895 QFTADERDMTK

-911 LSDLDIPMNPS
+911 ISDMDIPMNPS

-929 AAYLQDISYDEVQK
+929 AAYLQNISYEEIQK
-943 ERDQILT
+943 ERDQVIH
-950 ATQEDIRGLKDMIA
+950 ATQEDIRNLKDMIA
-964 SVLEENNL
+964 SVLDEKNL
-972 CAVGNEEVLQAG
+972 CVIGNEETLQAH
-984 KEMFMELKHF
+984 EDMFDNLKHLTE

>member
-1 MLYCDTCEG
+1 
-10 IMKER
+10 
-15 HYARF
+15 
-20 KKERK
+20 
-25 GMQLKDLNAYEILE
+25 MQLKDLQAYEILE
-39 QRPMK
+39 KRPIK

-92 EHTVLCGSEKYPVKD
+92 EHTVLCGSDKYPVKD

-129 TIYPV
+129 TIYPI
-134 ASCNGKDFQN
+134 ASCNEKDFQN

-171 YELEDK
+171 YELESE

-257 VAEKLLWMD
+257 VAEKLAWMD
-266 EEYLGKYD
+266 EEYLSKYE
-274 AIDLDSSIGIQKPF
+274 AIELDSEIKLQKTF
-288 EKPIEVTHQYSVA
+288 EKPVEVTHKYSIS
-301 STEALENKTYISY
+301 STESEENNTYLSY
-314 NTVVGTAMDEK
+314 NTVVETALDEK
-325 LYLAFDILDYALIG
+325 LYLAFDILDYALVS

-349 IDAGIGTEVTGGYD
+349 IDAGIGSEITGGYD
-363 SGTLQPTFSVI
+363 SGTLQPTFSII
-374 AKNTNST
+374 AKNTNPE
-381 EKEHFLKVIRETLT
+381 EKEHFLTVIRETLEG
-395 KLVQGGLNK
+395 LVKNGLNK

-416 RFRES
+416 RYREA

-445 KPFLHLE
+445 RPFLHLE
-452 ALDTYK
+452 ALDTYR
-458 FLKEQVDTDYFEQ
+458 FLKEQVNTDYFEQ
-471 LIQKYLIDNTHAS
+471 LIQKYLLDNKHAS
-484 VVIIEPCRGLNAKN
+484 VVIIEPEKGLNAKN
-498 EAELEKKLAAY
+498 EAVLEKKLAEY
-509 KESLSDAQ
+509 KAGLSEEE
-517 IEQLIADTKHLAEYQ
+517 IKKLVENTRHLKEYQ
-532 ETPSPKEDLEKIP
+532 ETPSLKEDLEKIP
-545 MLSRADMKKE
+545 MLARSDMKKE
-555 AAPFYNEEKKID
+555 AALFYNTELSVKEVPVI
-567 DVTVVHHN
+567 HHD

-583 LSLLFDIEHIPA
+583 LTMLFDIAHIPA
-595 EDIPYLGILKGV
+595 EDIPYLGVLKAV
-607 LGYMDT
+607 LGYVDT
-613 EHYTYADF
+613 KNYSYADF
-621 ANEVNIHTGGIGSSI
+621 ANEVNIHTGGIGSTI
-636 GIYPGTKTQ
+636 GVYPSVKEKD
-645 NDYKA
+645 DYKV
-650 KFEVRAKAL
+650 KFEVRTKAL
-659 PDEIKTAVHLMEE
+659 YDKLPEAVSLMEE
-672 MLFGSKFED
+672 MLFTSKLCD

-709 TRAMSYFSKAAAYKD
+709 TRAMTYFSKAAAYKD
-724 SIQFYELL
+724 TITFYEVL
-732 CDLEAHFEEKKEML
+732 CDLEAHFEERKEAL
-746 TAKLRTLT
+746 IAKLKELT
-754 KQIFTRE
+754 EAIFTRE
-761 NLICSVTCDENGYS
+761 NLLVSVTCEKEGLS
-775 NAKTALESFLPKLFA
+775 IATAELEKFIPMLFETAKTTKKA
-790 TVDRWGKTEI
+790 EI
-800 IPEKKN
+800 IPVQKN

-824 RAHGYD
+824 RAHGFEYH
-830 YTGALRILKVIME
+830 GALRILKVIME

-863 YMKNGDTYFA
+863 YMKNGDTYFV

-881 KTNEIYNKIPDYIE
+881 KTNEIYDGIPAYIE
-895 HFTADERDMTK
+895 QFTADERDMTK

-911 LSDLDIPMNPS
+911 ISDMDIPMNPS

-929 AAYLQDISYDEVQK
+929 AAYLQNISYEEIQK
-943 ERDQILT
+943 ERDQVIH
-950 ATQEDIRGLKDMIA
+950 ATQEDIRNLKDMIA
-964 SVLEENNL
+964 SVLDEKNL
-972 CAVGNEEVLQAG
+972 CVIGNEETLQAH
-984 KEMFMELKHF
+984 EDMFDNLKHLTE

>member
-1 MLYCDTCEG
+1 
-10 IMKER
+10 
-15 HYARF
+15 
-20 KKERK
+20 
-25 GMQLKDLNAYEILE
+25 MQLKDLQAYEILE
-39 QRPMK
+39 KRPIK

-92 EHTVLCGSEKYPVKD
+92 EHTVLCGSDKYPVKD

-129 TIYPV
+129 TIYPI
-134 ASCNGKDFQN
+134 ASCNDKDFQN

-171 YELEDK
+171 YELESE

-257 VAEKLLWMD
+257 VAEKLAWMD
-266 EEYLGKYD
+266 EEYLSKYE
-274 AIDLDSSIGIQKPF
+274 AIELDSEIKLQKPF
-288 EKPIEVTHQYSVA
+288 EKPVEVTHKYSIS
-301 STEALENKTYISY
+301 STESEENNTYLSY
-314 NTVVGTAMDEK
+314 NTVVETALDEK
-325 LYLAFDILDYALIG
+325 LYLAFDILDYALVS

-349 IDAGIGTEVTGGYD
+349 IDAGIGSEITGGYD
-363 SGTLQPTFSVI
+363 SGTLQPTFSII
-374 AKNTNST
+374 AKNTNPE
-381 EKEHFLKVIRETLT
+381 EKEHFLTVIRETLEG
-395 KLVQGGLNK
+395 LVKNGLNK

-416 RFRES
+416 RYREA

-445 KPFLHLE
+445 RPFLHLE
-452 ALDTYK
+452 ALDTYR
-458 FLKEQVDTDYFEQ
+458 FLKEQVNTDYFEQ
-471 LIQKYLIDNTHAS
+471 LIQKYLLDNKHAS
-484 VVIIEPCRGLNAKN
+484 VVIIEPEKGLNAKN
-498 EAELEKKLAAY
+498 EAVLEKKLAEY
-509 KESLSDAQ
+509 KAGLSEEE
-517 IEQLIADTKHLAEYQ
+517 IKKLVENTRHLKEYQ
-532 ETPSPKEDLEKIP
+532 ETPSLKEDLEKIP
-545 MLSRADMKKE
+545 MLARSDMKKE
-555 AAPFYNEEKKID
+555 AALFYNTELSVKEVPVI
-567 DVTVVHHN
+567 HHD

-583 LSLLFDIEHIPA
+583 LTMLFDIAHIPA
-595 EDIPYLGILKGV
+595 EDIPYLGVLKAV
-607 LGYMDT
+607 LGYVDT
-613 EHYTYADF
+613 KNYSYADF
-621 ANEVNIHTGGIGSSI
+621 SNEVNIHTGGIGSTI
-636 GIYPGTKTQ
+636 GVYPSVKEKD
-645 NDYKA
+645 DYKV
-650 KFEVRAKAL
+650 KFEVRTKAL
-659 PDEIKTAVHLMEE
+659 YDKLPEAVSLMEE
-672 MLFGSKFED
+672 MLFTSKLCD

-709 TRAMSYFSKAAAYKD
+709 TRAMTYFSKAAAYKD
-724 SIQFYELL
+724 TITFYEVL
-732 CDLEAHFEEKKEML
+732 CDLEAHFEERKEAL
-746 TAKLRTLT
+746 IAKLKELT
-754 KQIFTRE
+754 EAIFTRE
-761 NLICSVTCDENGYS
+761 NLLVSVTCEKEGLS
-775 NAKTALESFLPKLFA
+775 IATAELEKFIPMLFETAKTTKKA
-790 TVDRWGKTEI
+790 EI
-800 IPEKKN
+800 IPVQKN

-824 RAHGYD
+824 RAHGFEYH
-830 YTGALRILKVIME
+830 GALRILKVIME

-863 YMKNGDTYFA
+863 YMKNGDTYFV

-881 KTNEIYNKIPDYIE
+881 KTNEIYDGIPAYIE
-895 HFTADERDMTK
+895 QFTADERDMTK

-911 LSDLDIPMNPS
+911 ISDMDIPMNPS

-929 AAYLQDISYDEVQK
+929 AAYLQNISYEEIQK
-943 ERDQILT
+943 ERDQVIH
-950 ATQEDIRGLKDMIA
+950 ATQEDIRNLKDMIA
-964 SVLEENNL
+964 SVLDEKNL
-972 CAVGNEEVLQAG
+972 CVIGNEETLQAH
-984 KEMFMELKHF
+984 EDMFDNLKHLTE